1 MRQKRTSS
9 ADNSVFHR
17 LSAGSMDSSGD
28 VGNRS
33 SRGSIPESWSNAL
46 DYFNFLADQTPIQK
60 QI

>member
-1 MRQKRTSS
+1 
-9 ADNSVFHR
+9 
-17 LSAGSMDSSGD
+17 MDSSGD

-33 SRGSIPESWSNAL
+33 SRGSIPESWSNAF

>member
-1 MRQKRTSS
+1 
-9 ADNSVFHR
+9 
-17 LSAGSMDSSGD
+17 MDSSGD

-46 DYFNFLADQTPIQK
+46 DSFNFLADQTPIQK